1 MRSKRI
7 YSDSRNLGWFIEF
20 FCADMSDQKGF
31 LLVCMLLYNTF
42 LRPNEIRS
50 LQIKDIH
57 LFEHKIVLPEEAAKN
72 KYERTVGITEEIEKL
87 ILDMGLNEAKSSD
100 YLIGKEF
107 KICDTMCPDHSY
119 RKAWAKLRDE
129 LGMPEEELA
138 IQVSWSIQD
147 ADTPTREVTVL
158 QKLPKALPCRRRII
172 LTYNEEEVIEDEY
185 RKIEVLPIWKW
196 LLK

>member
-20 FCADMSDQKGF
+20 FCADMSDQKGL

-87 ILDMGLNEAKSSD
+87 ILDMGLNEAKSTD

-119 RKAWAKLRDE
+119 RKAWA
-129 LGMPEEELA
+129 
-138 IQVSWSIQD
+138 
-147 ADTPTREVTVL
+147 
-158 QKLPKALPCRRRII
+158 
-172 LTYNEEEVIEDEY
+172 
-185 RKIEVLPIWKW
+185 
-196 LLK
+196 